1 MVIYCEVVIGVYPA
15 IINHGIILN
24 FDSIK
29 FLIGFCSQEL
39 WSISIIFF
47 CAREKNNGNVG
58 EIHSNRVNLIKSWD
72 MYCVSWLDNRSNFL
86 QFYIKKHTF
95 CSSFISFLGVFF
107 FFNFASIIV
116 EPKTV
121 FFISTSVE
129 HNQMLFKCRK
139 RMKKKNTTELVSL
152 RQIK

>member
-24 FDSIK
+24 IDSIK

-47 CAREKNNGNVG
+47 CARKKNNGNVG
-58 EIHSNRVNLIKSWD
+58 GIHSNRVNLIKSWD

-86 QFYIKKHTF
+86 QFYIKNTLF
-95 CSSFISFLGVFF
+95 ARRLSLFSACF

-139 RMKKKNTTELVSL
+139 RMKKKTTELVSL

>member
-24 FDSIK
+24 IDSIK
-29 FLIGFCSQEL
+29 FLIGFCSQEM
-39 WSISIIFF
+39 WSISIIFSVQ
-47 CAREKNNGNVG
+47 EKKTTATLVEYIRTEWIWLKVG
-58 EIHSNRVNLIKSWD
+58 IL
-72 MYCVSWLDNRSNFL
+72 YCVSWLDNRSNLL
-86 QFYIKKHTF
+86 QFYIKNTLF
-95 CSSFISFLGVFF
+95 ARRLSLFSACF

-116 EPKTV
+116 VPKTV

-139 RMKKKNTTELVSL
+139 RMKKKYNRIGVVASN
-152 RQIK
+152 